1 MGDPFNFRL
10 ASNGD
15 LDLSIVGIIGDGWAE
30 EPCTVEMVRGAL
42 KQAPKAALIRAYVD
56 SPGGSFFEGLGMYQL
71 LHEHPARVEVTIG
84 SRAASA
90 ASLLAMSGDEISM
103 HETSSML
110 IHAVWTRGEG
120 NANDLRK
127 LADDLDRLSASSVIA
142 YASRSGLDGEAVLA
156 LLNEDRYM
164 GAAEALKLGFCTHVR
179 KAKSKDQAQVR
190 QFSEQELR
198 AEVAQIKATSR
209 RFGSYSF
216 AAMTTDP
223 RPQAQPGAHQ
233 QEDIEMKNLA
243 LITAALCL
251 GVDSTE
257 EQAVQSIDRMKASAE
272 AGTFLLKELGV
283 ENLDQAKGALK
294 ALQSKAELADK
305 QAEEK
310 VKADAARKTQLI
322 KDATDPESHSEHAG
336 KLTPAQKEWAESQS
350 LESLETFL
358 AKASRVVK
366 SAKDNK
372 TREGG
377 EQSYSGKKWEDMT
390 AQEQRD
396 LHSSDKAA
404 YESAYQDY
412 CNRSGR

>member
-1 MGDPFNFRL
+1 MGDPFNFKL
-10 ASNGD
+10 ATNGD
-15 LDLSIVGIIGDGWAE
+15 LDLSIVGIIGDGWAD

-90 ASLLAMSGDEISM
+90 ASLVAMAGDEISM

-142 YASRSGLDGEAVLA
+142 YASRSGMIAEDVLA

-190 QFSEQELR
+190 QFSEQEVR
-198 AEVAQIKATSR
+198 AEVAQIKAAAR

-216 AAMTTDP
+216 AAMTTES
-223 RPQAQPGAHQ
+223 RPQAQPEAKQ
-233 QEDIEMKNLA
+233 REEDQMNFA

-251 GVDSTE
+251 GADATE
-257 EQAVQSIDRMKASAE
+257 QQAVQSIATMKTSSETGA
-272 AGTFLLKELGV
+272 FLLKELGV
-283 ENLDQAKGALK
+283 QNLDQAKGALK
-294 ALQSKAELADK
+294 ALQNKAELADK
-305 QAEEK
+305 QEAEK
-310 VKADAARKTQLI
+310 VKADATRKSQLI
-322 KDATDPESHSEHAG
+322 KEATDPESHSEHAG
-336 KLTPAQKEWAESQS
+336 KLTPAQKDWAESQS

-372 TREGG
+372 TAEGG
-377 EQSYSGKKWEDMT
+377 AQSYSGKKWEDMS
-390 AQEQRD
+390 AVEQRD
-396 LHSSDKAA
+396 LYAKDKPAYDAA
-404 YESAYQDY
+404 YDDFNS
-412 CNRSGR
+412 RSGR